1 MKKISIIIP
10 LSDERYCEVKNIQE
24 GVNCILDQS
33 KGMDAMQLV
42 FLPLLNHPT
51 LIQQLNDYALSYPDS
66 VRILPTPDKNTN
78 IVSMVS
84 EAVTGEYVL
93 FYDMGN
99 RWEEHALEKV
109 YQHFEKTPNSFDLC
123 LCNEVFQKKTSA
135 KSTFRFM
142 YKSGNTFKDVR
153 ENPRYLAVSLNNVIF
168 RREAL
173 CRAAMKLENQI
184 RAYSYGWDLM
194 LITEIL
200 KENPLLGIAA
210 SADFIYYSSEEFS
223 GQKPVEAD
231 EYPEALKHLFF
242 VLKENCTPELD
253 SYIQNL
259 KMYIM
264 RQYLEG
270 ADTRGEFSEESKTE
284 YIRLLRQELDSIPDD
299 IIDKAPG
306 TVQRQRLGLYV
317 LKYGKQI
324 LQNLTESSGQ
334 LAYNGHRL
342 VNLKHDSFRFYTMT
356 VEHGMLHICGNICAG
371 TSEQKISVRAQDQTG
386 KTWKATMQDCSSEDV
401 RNRFGEVLVAGK
413 SFSFAIPLRDEI
425 KLTFM
430 ISFDGTDIKV
440 YPKMMKDTELKHK
453 YRHSY
458 TEKNGWLIRYNNGS
472 LFTKKATAWN
482 RIKFH
487 RHYLAELQQKKSE
500 EDESTYLR
508 DCHWKKQIRK
518 MKLKNQIAFV
528 TARSNEEMLPN
539 MRAVYDRTNGKKV
552 VFTRM
557 MPYDDE
563 QMDAAI
569 QTVYSS
575 KVVVTDDYFYLC
587 RKFGKKPGQK
597 FVQLWHAA
605 GAFKKFGMDGTALF
619 PEVDHL
625 YHKDYDLV
633 SVSGENVR
641 GIYAGAFGVEEDR
654 VKAYGVP
661 RTDKLLDAEY
671 VSQVRKRII
680 TEHPNL
686 AGKQIILYA
695 PTFRD
700 GKGQDKHD
708 FRPEMDFE
716 SLSGSLKENQV
727 FLICPH
733 PVMQNRIVPGSYE
746 NIIQVEDFTTNEMMC
761 IADLLVTDY
770 SSVIFEY
777 SLLNKPMVFYCYDY
791 DEYNRDFYLDYEKD
805 LPGKLLRSYSELEEY
820 ICKGD
825 FNEADRAKEFRK
837 RYMSACDGKSSERLA
852 RVLEKLLKE

>member
-1 MKKISIIIP
+1 
-10 LSDERYCEVKNIQE
+10 
-24 GVNCILDQS
+24 
-33 KGMDAMQLV
+33 
-42 FLPLLNHPT
+42 
-51 LIQQLNDYALSYPDS
+51 
-66 VRILPTPDKNTN
+66 
-78 IVSMVS
+78 
-84 EAVTGEYVL
+84 
-93 FYDMGN
+93 
-99 RWEEHALEKV
+99 
-109 YQHFEKTPNSFDLC
+109 
-123 LCNEVFQKKTSA
+123 
-135 KSTFRFM
+135 
-142 YKSGNTFKDVR
+142 
-153 ENPRYLAVSLNNVIF
+153 
-168 RREAL
+168 
-173 CRAAMKLENQI
+173 
-184 RAYSYGWDLM
+184 M

-200 KENPLLGIAA
+200 KENPVVGIAA
-210 SADFIYYSSEEFS
+210 SADFIYCSSEELS
-223 GQKPVEAD
+223 GQKPVEAN
-231 EYPEALKHLFF
+231 EYPEALRRLFCA
-242 VLKENCTPELD
+242 LKERCVPELD
-253 SYIQNL
+253 SYVQNL
-259 KMYIM
+259 QMYIM

-270 ADTRGEFSEESKTE
+270 TDTWGEFSEESRTE
-284 YIRLLRQELDSIPDD
+284 YIRLLRRELDGIPDD

-324 LQNLTESSGQ
+324 LRNLKESSGQ

-371 TSEQKISVRAQDQTG
+371 TSEQKISVLAQDQTG

-401 RNRFGEVLVAGK
+401 RNRFGEVLIAGK
-413 SFSFAIPLRDEI
+413 SFSFTTPLRDKM

-458 TEKNGWLIRYNNGS
+458 TEKNGWLIHYNNGS

-518 MKLKNQIAFV
+518 MKLTNQIAFV

-575 KVVVTDDYFYLC
+575 KVVVTDDYFYLF

-597 FVQLWHAA
+597 IVQLWHAA
-605 GAFKKFGMDGTALF
+605 GAFKKFGMDGTSLF
-619 PEVDHL
+619 PEVDRL

-641 GIYAGAFGVEEDR
+641 GIYAGAFGVEEER
-654 VKAYGVP
+654 VKAYGIP
-661 RTDKLLDAEY
+661 RTDKLLNAEY
-671 VSQVRKRII
+671 VSQVRKRIL

-708 FRPEMDFE
+708 FRPEMDF
-716 SLSGSLKENQV
+716 
-727 FLICPH
+727 
-733 PVMQNRIVPGSYE
+733 
-746 NIIQVEDFTTNEMMC
+746 
-761 IADLLVTDY
+761 
-770 SSVIFEY
+770 
-777 SLLNKPMVFYCYDY
+777 
-791 DEYNRDFYLDYEKD
+791 
-805 LPGKLLRSYSELEEY
+805 
-820 ICKGD
+820 
-825 FNEADRAKEFRK
+825 
-837 RYMSACDGKSSERLA
+837 KSSGDAKPNCAGFVREHHPGGGFHY
-852 RVLEKLLKE
+852 